1 MASND
6 STMKSGRAQEQFVV
20 LKIRNGQPVSQA
32 ELQRAVAGGF
42 VTIDREGRVSVTP
55 AGQRFLGHA

>member
-1 MASND
+1 
-6 STMKSGRAQEQFVV
+6 MKTGRAQEQFVV
-20 LKIRNGQPVSQA
+20 LKIRSGQPVSQA

-42 VTIDREGRVSVTP
+42 VTIDREGRASVTP